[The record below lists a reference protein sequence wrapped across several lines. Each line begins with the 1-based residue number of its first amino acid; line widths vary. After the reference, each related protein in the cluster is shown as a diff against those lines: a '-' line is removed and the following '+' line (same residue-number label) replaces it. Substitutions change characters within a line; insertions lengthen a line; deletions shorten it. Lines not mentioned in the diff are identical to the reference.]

1 MPRRVLIAAVVVAV
15 LLATLVAPA
24 AATPLEAGD
33 AASVQAEA
41 WSGLGGSS
49 HVLPLPIQL
58 AGEGGCGGAG
68 SCPT

>member
-1 MPRRVLIAAVVVAV
+1 MSRRVLIITVVVAA

-24 AATPLEAGD
+24 AATSLEAGD
-33 AASVQAEA
+33 AASVQTEA
-41 WSGLGGSS
+41 SSGLGGRSL
-49 HVLPLPIQL
+49 VLPLPIQP